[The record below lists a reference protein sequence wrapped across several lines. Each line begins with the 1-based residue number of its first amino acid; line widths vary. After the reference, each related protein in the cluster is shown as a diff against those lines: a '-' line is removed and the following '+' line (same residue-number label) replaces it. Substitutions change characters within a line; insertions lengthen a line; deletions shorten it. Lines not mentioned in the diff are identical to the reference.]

1 RADSPATAIGF
12 QPFDPSQAGVR
23 GSQAWQ
29 HQAQNYPWPS
39 LQLPPPPP
47 PLNIRDN
54 FEASAVGSQPSGVES
69 NVENRGDAI
78 AITAAAAKQG
88 RQSLE
93 IQDASGLRHTFNP
106 HLVYRPQHAI
116 GTTRMSFDVRVEPT
130 SHLIV

>member
-1 RADSPATAIGF
+1 
-12 QPFDPSQAGVR
+12 
-23 GSQAWQ
+23 
-29 HQAQNYPWPS
+29 
-39 LQLPPPPP
+39 
-47 PLNIRDN
+47 
-54 FEASAVGSQPSGVES
+54 S

-106 HLVYRPQHAI
+106 HLVYRPQHAS

-130 SHLIV
+130 SHLIVQWRNYHDGDYVVGPSLTIREGKLQVAGQSPIPFATGEWVSL